1 MKEEISFLDT
11 TKFQYYPN
19 SVYETVPLGVC
30 SLRDMLNAIKSPKEN
45 ILTIFKEIEEASKVG
60 DKKRKDKLK
69 SQLFYFNPCCVMDGT
84 GRKYENIVSYT
95 GILLVDIDNLDEEV
109 AIALKQYLFDTYD
122 FVISSFLSVSKKGVK
137 VLIRIPVVRD
147 VKSFKSYF
155 FGLMSSWQYIKNID
169 FSPQNPS
176 LPSYLTYDREIL
188 IRENPN
194 IFNRRGIKVD
204 EFKEYSGERIE
215 VNATEEDRNTIIKIL
230 TSMMNKITDSGHYI
244 CRSTCI
250 LGWGYCG
257 AGYFT
262 EDEMQYILFD
272 LIDSN
277 DYLSQKPKV
286 YKKTCLD
293 MKNLG
298 ISAPLTLEDNG

>member
-1 MKEEISFLDT
+1 
-11 TKFQYYPN
+11 
-19 SVYETVPLGVC
+19 
-30 SLRDMLNAIKSPKEN
+30 MLSAIQSPKEST
-45 ILTIFKEIEEASKVG
+45 LKVFKEIEEASKVG

-109 AIALKQYLFDTYD
+109 AIALKQYLFNTYD
-122 FVISSFLSVSKKGVK
+122 FVIASFLSVSKKGVK
-137 VLIRIPVVRD
+137 VLVRIPVVSD

-155 FGLMSSWQYIKNID
+155 YGLMSSWQFIKNMD
-169 FSPQNPS
+169 YAPQNPS
-176 LPSYLTYDREIL
+176 LPAYLTYDREIL
-188 IRENPN
+188 IRENPTV
-194 IFNRRGIKVD
+194 FNRRGIKVD
-204 EFKEYSGERIE
+204 EFKQYSGEKIE
-215 VNATEEDRNTIIKIL
+215 VEATEEDRETIIRIL

-262 EDEMQYILFD
+262 EDEMQGILFD
-272 LIDSN
+272 LIESN
-277 DYLSQKPKV
+277 NYLSQKTKV

-293 MKNLG
+293 MKSLG
-298 ISAPLTLEDNG
+298 ISAPLTLDDDE